1 MQLKS
6 QIRRWMKSSERLK
19 NADRRALGT
28 ARRPAARLSR
38 RTGPPRPVAIPR
50 MAGRRLATAYRLGLY
65 PGMQIQPVNDSD
77 AMYPSRQS
85 GSDKITANS
94 MIRPPITARRLHR
107 DCMVFLAC
115 LPPEV

>member
-1 MQLKS
+1 
-6 QIRRWMKSSERLK
+6 
-19 NADRRALGT
+19 
-28 ARRPAARLSR
+28 
-38 RTGPPRPVAIPR
+38 

-94 MIRPPITARRLHR
+94 MIRPPITARKGHR
-107 DCMVFLAC
+107 DCMVFRPC
-115 LPPEV
+115 LPPEVLETFRRQLGIAHGVLDILVA